1 MVAVES
7 NRRRRNGVA
16 MTVTDTTEKPAP
28 PAVQVLDDVF
38 DLPTG
43 ARTGGTGRKSRWTDA
58 LDLAVKDAK
67 GDPTTDPPTPGK
79 FGVRRVQITDANDDG
94 TANAE
99 PARRQLSHGASDRGW
114 SIRTSIVKEGAEP
127 KSEGEDTYLYWKL
140 APKTEK
146 GATVDGSGPAPTA
159 TEPPATT
166 SDTSTAGGSA
176 APTAGKAAGTTK
188 KAAAK

>member
-1 MVAVES
+1 MS
-7 NRRRRNGVA
+7 Q
-16 MTVTDTTEKPAP
+16 TETQTPEADKPAP
-28 PAVQVLDDVF
+28 PAVVVLEDVF

-43 ARTGGTGRKSRWTDA
+43 NRGGGTGRKSRWTDA
-58 LDLAVKDAK
+58 LDLAVTHAK
-67 GDPTTDPPTPGK
+67 EGK
-79 FGVRRVQITDANDDG
+79 FGVRRVQITDANEDG
-94 TANAE
+94 SANAE

-159 TEPPATT
+159 TEPPEKT
-166 SDTSTAGGSA
+166 SDTSEAGGSA
-176 APTAGKAAGTTK
+176 ASEKPTKAAGATK
-188 KAAAK
+188 KAAAKA